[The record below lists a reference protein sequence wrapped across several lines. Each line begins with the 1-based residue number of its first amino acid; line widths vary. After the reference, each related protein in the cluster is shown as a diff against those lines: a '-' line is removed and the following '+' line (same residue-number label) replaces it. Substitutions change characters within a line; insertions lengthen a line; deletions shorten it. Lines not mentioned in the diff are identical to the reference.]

1 MRKNK
6 GIKIRRANQKD
17 GKLQNT
23 LLREVRGQWEEAS
36 GYRRWKKKKFL
47 VLLIKSLRGHGKNKN
62 FPMTNK
68 FFSAPSDIFLY
79 TFLRLFQ
86 FIKQF
91 IFNKWII
98 VSFGAYTFKHCTHI
112 LNQNKN
118 LNYTNLWWLVSFQE
132 QSNGQK
138 CLWPCNHTNQEC
150 DKCSRRVR
158 GCDSAECYYLTPL
171 QLIPHQP
178 RSQSLSGFS
187 SPEADFIVHHGDER
201 SLGAA
206 LFVAME
212 ACTAG
217 RYACTR

>member
-1 MRKNK
+1 
-6 GIKIRRANQKD
+6 
-17 GKLQNT
+17 
-23 LLREVRGQWEEAS
+23 
-36 GYRRWKKKKFL
+36 
-47 VLLIKSLRGHGKNKN
+47 
-62 FPMTNK
+62 MTNK

-79 TFLRLFQ
+79 SNNLFKAFPIHKTVHIQ
-86 FIKQF
+86 T
-91 IFNKWII
+91 NELL
-98 VSFGAYTFKHCTHI
+98 SAFGAYAFKHCTHI

-132 QSNGQK
+132 QSNGPK
-138 CLWPCNHTNQEC
+138 CLWACNHTNREC